1 MKQVET
7 IQDLSALVGQH
18 LGYSEWVTVDQQMI
32 SDFARVTGD
41 NNWVHLDVER
51 AKKELPGGR
60 TIAHGMLTLALITH
74 LGGTIFAVRQRSKGI
89 NCGSNRVRFLN
100 PVQSGARIRLSRTL
114 KGVEYQQDAA
124 RVTFDNVVEIEG
136 EEKPAMVAESLSLIY
151 ASKAAS

>member
-1 MKQVET
+1 MLEVET
-7 IQDLSALVGQH
+7 IQDLGALVGQH

-41 NNWVHLDVER
+41 NNWIHLDEER
-51 AKKELPGGR
+51 AKRELPGGR

-100 PVQSGARIRLSRTL
+100 PVQSGARIRLGRTL
-114 KGVEYQQDAA
+114 RGVEYQEGAA
-124 RVTFDNVVEIEG
+124 RLTFDNVVEIEG
-136 EEKPAMVAESLSLIY
+136 QDKPAMVAESLSLIY
-151 ASKAAS
+151 AKAAP